1 MNKKN
6 RKLSSAMTSLRLSKK
21 SPTMGLMSKS
31 LLPFIG
37 LHIHFDLVPKYL
49 IKDANNK
56 VFIG

>member
-1 MNKKN
+1 
-6 RKLSSAMTSLRLSKK
+6 MTSLRLSKK
-21 SPTMGLMSKS
+21 SPTLGLMSKS

>member
-1 MNKKN
+1 
-6 RKLSSAMTSLRLSKK
+6 
-21 SPTMGLMSKS
+21 MSKS

-37 LHIHFDLVPKYL
+37 LHIHIDLVPKYL